1 MTDVS
6 LPILPVEVLKRRI
19 RMIDDKQRP
28 IECGGGHLA
37 SKTDR
42 F

>member
-1 MTDVS
+1 MS
-6 LPILPVEVLKRRI
+6 LPVFPAKLKKRRI

-28 IECGGGHLA
+28 TVGGGGHLA